1 MQFFLKIDI
10 TMSYYEN
17 NKQKTFKLIEYEF
30 RAI

>member
-1 MQFFLKIDI
+1 MQFFFKIDI

-17 NKQKTFKLIEYEF
+17 NKQKTLKSIEYEF